1 MVYALI
7 GCLIIIGFLGF
18 KLYQK
23 KTIDTQLMNEYQAQI
38 QKVKE
43 QLDSDQ
49 KALNQY
55 NSQLVD
61 VRIKV
66 NTEQQKLTDLY
77 NQLDSVE
84 TSLKDSRDE
93 YHHLINNKMK
103 EIDETIQQQ
112 RQTRQQEL
120 DAEFDTRRY
129 DLELQLSQALR
140 EYDEQAEDAKSIMA
154 DIIKQC
160 QDKCNEYQN
169 KVVDAEQRFESI
181 ERALAQYEKDKQ
193 AKLFYTIQLPEEF
206 RDDIEFLLT
215 TVAAKV
221 QHPDIISKLVW
232 AEYVKPNL
240 DNTFKRIE
248 IKAEPGI
255 YKLTNIDTGKCYIG
269 KSTNV
274 KTRIADHFKSSIG
287 IKSIADQAVHHAIL
301 KEGFWNWSIEVI
313 TYCDKDKLSELEKY
327 YIEFFKSQEFGY
339 NKNSGG

>member
-23 KTIDTQLMNEYQAQI
+23 KTIDTQLMNEYQTQI

-140 EYDEQAEDAKSIMA
+140 EYDEQAEDAKSVMA

-181 ERALAQYEKDKQ
+181 EKALAQYEKDKQ

-240 DNTFKRIE
+240 EDTFKRIE

-255 YKLTNIDTGKCYIG
+255 YKLTSLLNGKCYIG
-269 KSTNV
+269 KSTDV
-274 KTRIADHFKSSIG
+274 KKRITDHFKSSVGLTTI
-287 IKSIADQAVHHAIL
+287 SDQEVHHIIR
-301 KEGFWNWSIEVI
+301 KEGFWNWMIEII
-313 TYCDKDKLSELEKY
+313 TYCEKDKLGELEKY
-327 YIEFFKSQEFGY
+327 YIDFFKSQTYGY
-339 NKNSGG
+339 NKRAGG